1 MMKKIKEGLIQAN
14 NVNKILTSKIYIS
27 LIEKIIK
34 ILVKSIRSG
43 GKVIFCG
50 NGGSASDSLHLAAE
64 LIGRFKKK
72 RKAISA
78 ISLNSEISTITA
90 IANDFGYEKIFER
103 QLGLL
108 EIKEIILIA
117 ISAGGTSKNI
127 IKVLS
132 KAKKMQIKSI
142 LLTSEM
148 FKTNKKIADIMFKA
162 PTEDVARTQEVHILI
177 GHLICEA
184 LEKLHKI
191 SQAVIL

>member
-1 MMKKIKEGLIQAN
+1 MINKIKEGLIQAN
-14 NVNKILTSKIYIS
+14 NVNKKLTSKLYTS

-34 ILVKSIRSG
+34 ILVNSIRSG

-50 NGGSASDSLHLAAE
+50 NGGSASDSMHLAAE

-103 QLGLL
+103 QLESIGN
-108 EIKEIILIA
+108 KRDVLIA
-117 ISAGGTSKNI
+117 ISTSGKSKNI
-127 IKVLS
+127 LKVLN
-132 KAKKMQIKSI
+132 KAKKMKIRSI
-142 LLTSEM
+142 LFTSAM
-148 FKTNKKIADIMFKA
+148 FKTNKKIAEITFKA
-162 PTEDVARTQEVHILI
+162 PTKDIARTQEVHILI

-184 LEKLHKI
+184 LENLTK
-191 SQAVIL
+191 

>member
-1 MMKKIKEGLIQAN
+1 MMKKVKEGLIQAN

-34 ILVKSIRSG
+34 ILIKSIRSG

-103 QLGLL
+103 QLESIGN
-108 EIKEIILIA
+108 KRDVLIA
-117 ISAGGTSKNI
+117 ISTSGKSKNI
-127 IKVLS
+127 LKVLN
-132 KAKKMQIKSI
+132 KAKKMKIRSI
-142 LLTSEM
+142 LFTSEM
-148 FKTNKKIADIMFKA
+148 SKTNKKIADIMFKA
-162 PTEDVARTQEVHILI
+162 PTKDIARTQEVHILI

-184 LEKLHKI
+184 LENLTK
-191 SQAVIL
+191 

>member
-1 MMKKIKEGLIQAN
+1 MMKKVKEGLIQAN

-34 ILVKSIRSG
+34 ILIKSIRSG

-103 QLGLL
+103 QLESIGN
-108 EIKEIILIA
+108 KRDVLIA
-117 ISAGGTSKNI
+117 ISTSGKSKNI
-127 IKVLS
+127 LKVLN
-132 KAKKMQIKSI
+132 KAKKMKIRSI
-142 LLTSEM
+142 LFTSEM
-148 FKTNKKIADIMFKA
+148 FKTNKKIADITFKA
-162 PTEDVARTQEVHILI
+162 PTKDIARTQEVHILI

-184 LEKLHKI
+184 LENLTK
-191 SQAVIL
+191 

>member
-1 MMKKIKEGLIQAN
+1 MMKKVKEGLIQAN

-34 ILVKSIRSG
+34 ILIRSIRSG

-103 QLGLL
+103 QLESIGN
-108 EIKEIILIA
+108 KRDVLIA
-117 ISAGGTSKNI
+117 ISTSGKSKNI
-127 IKVLS
+127 LKVLN
-132 KAKKMQIKSI
+132 KAKKMKIRSI
-142 LLTSEM
+142 LFTSEM
-148 FKTNKKIADIMFKA
+148 FKTNKKN
-162 PTEDVARTQEVHILI
+162 
-177 GHLICEA
+177 C
-184 LEKLHKI
+184 
-191 SQAVIL
+191 

>member
-1 MMKKIKEGLIQAN
+1 MIKKIKEGLIQAN
-14 NVNKILTSKIYIS
+14 NVHKKLTSKLYTS
-27 LIEKIIK
+27 LIEKKIK

-103 QLGLL
+103 QLESIGN
-108 EIKEIILIA
+108 KRDILIA
-117 ISAGGTSKNI
+117 ISTSGTSKNI

-142 LLTSEM
+142 LLTSEK
-148 FKTNKKIADIMFKA
+148 FKTNKKIADIVLKA

-184 LEKLHKI
+184 LENCKKKVR
-191 SQAVIL
+191 Q

>member
-1 MMKKIKEGLIQAN
+1 MMKKIKEGLSQAN
-14 NVNKILTSKIYIS
+14 NVNKKLISKLYTS

-34 ILVKSIRSG
+34 ILIKSIRSG

-103 QLGLL
+103 QLESIGD
-108 EIKEIILIA
+108 KRDVLIA
-117 ISAGGTSKNI
+117 ISTSGKSKNI
-127 IKVLS
+127 TKVLN
-132 KAKKMQIKSI
+132 KAKKMKIRSI
-142 LLTSEM
+142 LLTSE
-148 FKTNKKIADIMFKA
+148 KYKINKKIADIVFKA

-184 LEKLHKI
+184 LENLTK
-191 SQAVIL
+191 

>member
-1 MMKKIKEGLIQAN
+1 MKKVKEGLIQAN

-34 ILVKSIRSG
+34 ILIRSIRSG

-103 QLGLL
+103 QLESIGN
-108 EIKEIILIA
+108 KRDVLIA
-117 ISAGGTSKNI
+117 ISTSGKSKNI
-127 IKVLS
+127 LKVLN
-132 KAKKMQIKSI
+132 KAKK
-142 LLTSEM
+142 
-148 FKTNKKIADIMFKA
+148 
-162 PTEDVARTQEVHILI
+162 
-177 GHLICEA
+177 
-184 LEKLHKI
+184 
-191 SQAVIL
+191 